1 MVHQIT
7 RISIRQ
13 TSKVV
18 AVMYG
23 IFGFVYTPFL
33 LFSEVESPPEE
44 QIGLWI
50 WILLPVMLAAFMYL
64 ATAVSCAIYNGVAK
78 RVGGIEFTMDST
90 EDIHLQ
96 Q

>member
-18 AVMYG
+18 AIFYG
-23 IFGFVYTPFL
+23 VFGFACTPFL
-33 LFSEVESPPEE
+33 FFSEVESPPEE
-44 QIGLWI
+44 RIGLWF
-50 WILLPVMLAAFMYL
+50 WILVPVMLAAFMYL
-64 ATAVSCAIYNGVAK
+64 ATAVSCAIYNGLAK
-78 RVGGIEFTMDST
+78 RVGGVEFTMDST